1 MGIDF
6 LQKCIDAIRW
16 GLVTSYTNTL
26 MQVISYSFIPV
37 QARPGTQIRDQRES
51 RKNLD
56 LDNFSLISSNLGLGN
71 HENCSLGRVSIS
83 TILKSESRPDLDL
96 DNLGNTSLVP
106 ISISTIF

>member
-1 MGIDF
+1 MGAF
-6 LQKCIDAIRW
+6 FHATF
-16 GLVTSYTNTL
+16 V
-26 MQVISYSFIPV
+26 M
-37 QARPGTQIRDQRES
+37 GTRDQRES

-56 LDNFSLISSNLGLGN
+56 LDNFSLISSNLGLDN

-96 DNLGNTSLVP
+96 DSLGNISLVP